1 MKYASATF
9 WEGLAERA
17 ISTFAQSLAGALA
30 VGSSLFDMDAK
41 AAFGVA
47 GMAALLSVLKSL
59 SLPEETDRAVASAA
73 EDAYT
78 PRHASGLTGPLAG

>member
-59 SLPEETDRAVASAA
+59 SLPEETDRSVATA
-73 EDAYT
+73 EGRDDYT
-78 PRHASGLTGPLAG
+78 PRHGLAG